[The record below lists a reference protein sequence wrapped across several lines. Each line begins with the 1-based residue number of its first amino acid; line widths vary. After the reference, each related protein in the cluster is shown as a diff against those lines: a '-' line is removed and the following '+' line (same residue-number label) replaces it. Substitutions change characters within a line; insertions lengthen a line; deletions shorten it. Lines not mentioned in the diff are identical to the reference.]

1 MPLSKDELPFPK
13 VFSAE
18 YYDRYGRTPWR
29 NPTNR
34 FTGMIQGHQMLR
46 TTCQQE
52 VNKCYGSARLS
63 LAVSQTEGGV

>member
-1 MPLSKDELPFPK
+1 MNFLFLK
-13 VFSAE
+13 FSQQNIMIDMVE
-18 YYDRYGRTPWR
+18 RLWR

-34 FTGMIQGHQMLR
+34 FAGMIQGHQMLR